1 MPHGWA
7 GLGWAGLGWAGL
19 GWAGLGWAGLGWD
32 TTQQPSSSVSEGGK
46 GQECEHE
53 QFCSVSC
60 LADSLLPPCWL
71 LLYAVYYQSA

>member
-19 GWAGLGWAGLGWD
+19 GWAGLGWAGLTTHN
-32 TTQQPSSSVSEGGK
+32 TTQQRPEGGK
-46 GQECEHE
+46 GQECDHE